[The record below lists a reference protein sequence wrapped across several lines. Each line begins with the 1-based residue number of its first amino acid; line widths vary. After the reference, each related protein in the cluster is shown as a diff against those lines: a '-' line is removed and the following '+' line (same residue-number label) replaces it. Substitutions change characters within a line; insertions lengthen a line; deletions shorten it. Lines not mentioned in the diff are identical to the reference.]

1 MAGTIMQLIHFW
13 CTTDDFKLNC
23 SMRSSGRV
31 YYWMPL
37 FLNYFFVIIN
47 IEICNKAFATFSIY
61 CFLHYV
67 VHRQEIIIYA
77 TIHVFSWK
85 VVYLTTVDFFIL
97 EAKKIRANAKHRL
110 WKEMKVVYIFLIQ
123 VSVMSIENRMYLTQM
138 YQFFLTGTWVTTSWT
153 TCHKTFSATI
163 LTWLGCKLRLH
174 KSILCAFQFKG
185 AVISIH
191 GLTMICR

>member
-1 MAGTIMQLIHFW
+1 MYSALSLLLYDRLNIAVKVKDNCEKVDLTVKIASRREMAGTIMQLIHFW
-13 CTTDDFKLNC
+13 CTTDDFELNC

-85 VVYLTTVDFFIL
+85 VVYLTTVDSYSHFFIL
-97 EAKKIRANAKHRL
+97 EAKNSC
-110 WKEMKVVYIFLIQ
+110 EG
-123 VSVMSIENRMYLTQM
+123 ET
-138 YQFFLTGTWVTTSWT
+138 
-153 TCHKTFSATI
+153 
-163 LTWLGCKLRLH
+163 
-174 KSILCAFQFKG
+174 
-185 AVISIH
+185 
-191 GLTMICR
+191 